1 MSQEYNY
8 TDPLNLVVA
17 VLMGTIGMF
26 GVFCNSVIIYI
37 FLKEKSEKTAFNV
50 ICFFRAI
57 SNVIILTNVFLINFL
72 PKTLLG
78 FSPYPPV
85 IESWLINTS
94 NTLYL
99 GNEYQIVLVAVN
111 RFCALFFPTKYS
123 KIFSVSHTTII
134 LILIYF
140 YRIAKK
146 IYELLPESA
155 KGCHALYST
164 EALAWYYSTAPEC
177 TWVDNALEVIK
188 YTFMSMAFLNCITFL
203 KILHFYRKSRKTQ
216 EAVEVKKRWRKNIA
230 LFLQTILQDSLYFI
244 DMTFTFELS
253 SLSTNRVWTY
263 FSGTFIWECLH
274 SFDGFIMVL
283 FNEKVSFFKSKSKN
297 TTVHPTI
304 VGERTR
310 HGPVSV
316 TTCSSAK

>member
-1 MSQEYNY
+1 MNGWDFSENNIILQ
-8 TDPLNLVVA
+8 
-17 VLMGTIGMF
+17 IGMF

-72 PKTLLG
+72 PKTLLWVTIFRHISRNLNFRG

-146 IYELLPESA
+146 IYELLPESG
-155 KGCHALYST
+155 K
-164 EALAWYYSTAPEC
+164 
-177 TWVDNALEVIK
+177 
-188 YTFMSMAFLNCITFL
+188 
-203 KILHFYRKSRKTQ
+203 
-216 EAVEVKKRWRKNIA
+216 
-230 LFLQTILQDSLYFI
+230 
-244 DMTFTFELS
+244 
-253 SLSTNRVWTY
+253 
-263 FSGTFIWECLH
+263 
-274 SFDGFIMVL
+274 
-283 FNEKVSFFKSKSKN
+283 
-297 TTVHPTI
+297 
-304 VGERTR
+304 
-310 HGPVSV
+310 
-316 TTCSSAK
+316 